1 MDAPIFLSRD
11 SFHSHSSTSSTFS
24 RARHNPM
31 DIFKRLGSKRSS
43 SNASVTPRS
52 VPKLPSAPLGRRNN
66 VDPSSPHV
74 ITTPTRRPRPAE
86 NPGAPPPY
94 TAAPYSPADVASPM
108 QVGDDSP
115 YAFLREFDTVF
126 LIDDSG
132 SMAGRSWRE
141 TSAALSAIAPV
152 CTAHDADGIDIYFL
166 NHRNPNSHLGGY
178 TNVTTTQGVQGLFQT
193 VRPLGGTP
201 TGTRLNQ
208 ILKPYLVEVA
218 ESLERQAHGH
228 EATVKPLN
236 IIVIT
241 DGVPSDDVEMVIVN
255 AAKKLDKFGAEPW
268 QVGVQFFQV
277 GREPEAAENLR
288 ELDDSLSEQ
297 YQIRDMVDTVPW
309 NGEEGQELTAQGLL
323 KICLGSVVRRWDRK
337 TV

>member
-1 MDAPIFLSRD
+1 MENPIIMPRN
-11 SFHSHSSTSSTFS
+11 SFHSQTSSSSASRVRDSMSFLKKFS
-24 RARHNPM
+24 
-31 DIFKRLGSKRSS
+31 SKRSS
-43 SNASVTPRS
+43 SNASAQS
-52 VPKLPSAPLGRRNN
+52 GPKPQPPLGRRNHN
-66 VDPSSPHV
+66 NANTPFAT
-74 ITTPTRRPRPAE
+74 TTPTRRPRPAE
-86 NPGAPPPY
+86 NMGAPPPY
-94 TAAPYSPADVASPM
+94 TAAPYSPADVASSM

-178 TNVTTTQGVQGLFQT
+178 TNVTTTQGVQNLFQS

-268 QVGVQFFQV
+268 QVGIQFFQV

-297 YQIRDMVDTVPW
+297 YNIRDMVDTVPW

-323 KICLGSVVRRWDRK
+323 KVCLGSVVRRWDRK
-337 TV
+337 AL